1 MRQWLPDVLGLAWV
15 LAAAGAVMAPALV
28 HGSSLGPFD
37 LLSQV
42 GLTKQPGVVV
52 HNQQTGDLIR
62 LFIPWSALAWTQ
74 VHHGQLP
81 LWDPYSALGMPLAF
95 NWESAPFSLPALLG
109 YLVPLR
115 YAYTVAVLATLVIAG
130 TGVYVLARLLRLGVI
145 GSVLAA
151 TVYELSGQF
160 MANLGWPLSS
170 VMSWAGWL
178 FAAAILVVRGR
189 RPRPRRRP
197 IRGRPDVHGVRR
209 LSRSRDHPWTGPVR
223 VPRRA
228 PGIASVA
235 GWGDRGRSCGPWSI
249 S

>member
-1 MRQWLPDVLGLAWV
+1 MRPWVPDLLGLLWV
-15 LAAAGAVMAPALV
+15 LAAAGAVVAPALA

-115 YAYTVAVLATLVIAG
+115 FAYTVGVLATLVIAG
-130 TGVYVLARLLRLGVI
+130 TGVYVLARLLRHRCTRFGLGRHRLRVER
-145 GSVLAA
+145 SVHGQPGLA
-151 TVYELSGQF
+151 
-160 MANLGWPLSS
+160 PL
-170 VMSWAGWL
+170 VGDVVGRV
-178 FAAAILVVRGR
+178 VVRRCHPGR
-189 RPRPRRRP
+189 
-197 IRGRPDVHGVRR
+197 
-209 LSRSRDHPWTGPVR
+209 
-223 VPRRA
+223 
-228 PGIASVA
+228 A
-235 GWGDRGRSCGPWSI
+235 GSPPSP
-249 S
+249 